1 MSKQATRECI
11 HCETRLKSV
20 ASPAD
25 VSQPN
30 GRRATGKRLQSSSNI
45 LLLKVN
51 LMSNP
56 VAMELAPTGTLR
68 AAINLANFLLVTGK
82 KPNGDPDGVAPDLA
96 AAIADDLGVDIKYV
110 PFATPGE
117 LADAVGDGAWDIG
130 LIGAEPARAEHIDFT
145 AAYAEIEATYLVL
158 ADSPLK
164 QLEDVDQPGIR
175 IAVSARSAY
184 DLYLTRHL
192 KHAEL
197 VRAEGL
203 DASYELFVREGLDAL
218 AGLKPR
224 LLFDVETL
232 GQARLLE
239 GRFTAVQQAVGTPTD
254 RKDSAAYLRSFIETA
269 KASGLVAQLISR
281 HRVKGLSVA
290 PAV

>member
-1 MSKQATRECI
+1 
-11 HCETRLKSV
+11 
-20 ASPAD
+20 
-25 VSQPN
+25 
-30 GRRATGKRLQSSSNI
+30 
-45 LLLKVN
+45 
-51 LMSNP
+51 MSNP
-56 VAMELAPTGTLR
+56 VALELAPTGTLR

-96 AAIADDLGVDIKYV
+96 AVIAEDLGVDIKYV

-117 LADAVGDGAWDIG
+117 LADAVSDGSWDIG

-145 AAYAEIEATYLVL
+145 AAYVEIEATYLVL
-158 ADSPLK
+158 TDSPLK
-164 QLEDVDQPGIR
+164 QLEDVDRLGIR

-224 LLFDVETL
+224 LLSDVETL

-239 GRFTAVQQAVGTPTD
+239 GRFTAVQQAVGTPAGRHD
-254 RKDSAAYLRSFIETA
+254 GAAYLRSFIETA

-281 HRVKGLSVA
+281 HQVKGLSVA

>member
-1 MSKQATRECI
+1 MTNS
-11 HCETRLKSV
+11 
-20 ASPAD
+20 
-25 VSQPN
+25 
-30 GRRATGKRLQSSSNI
+30 
-45 LLLKVN
+45 
-51 LMSNP
+51 

-82 KPNGDPDGVAPDLA
+82 KPNGDPDGVAPDMA
-96 AAIADDLGVDIKYV
+96 AAIADDMGVDIKYV

-117 LADAVGDGAWDIG
+117 LADAVSDGAWDIG
-130 LIGAEPARAEHIDFT
+130 LIGAEPARAEHIDFS
-145 AAYAEIEATYLVL
+145 AAYVEIEATYLVL
-158 ADSPLK
+158 ENSPLK
-164 QLEDVDQPGIR
+164 QLEEVDQPGIR

-203 DASYELFVREGLDAL
+203 DASYELFVQEGLDAL

-232 GQARLLE
+232 GQARLIE
-239 GRFTAVQQAVGTPTD
+239 GRFTAVQQAIGTPAN
-254 RKDSAAYLRSFIETA
+254 RKNGAAYLRSFVETA
-269 KASGLVAQLISR
+269 KASGLVAQLIAQ
-281 HRVKGLSVA
+281 HQVKGLSVA
-290 PAV
+290 PAI

>member
-1 MSKQATRECI
+1 MYSLLNGLT
-11 HCETRLKSV
+11 SV
-20 ASPAD
+20 ASTTG
-25 VSQPN
+25 SSEPN
-30 GRRATGKRLQSSSNI
+30 GRRDTGKRLQSPSNVTF
-45 LLLKVN
+45 LKVN

-117 LADAVGDGAWDIG
+117 LADAVSDGAWDIG

-145 AAYAEIEATYLVL
+145 AAYVEIEATYLVL
-158 ADSPLK
+158 EDSPLT
-164 QLEDVDQPGIR
+164 QLEDVDRPGIR

-192 KHAEL
+192 QNAKL

-203 DASYELFVREGLDAL
+203 DASYELFVQEGLDAL

-239 GRFTAVQQAVGTPTD
+239 GRFTAVQQAVGAPAN
-254 RKDSAAYLRSFIETA
+254 RKNGAAYLRSFIETA

>member
-1 MSKQATRECI
+1 
-11 HCETRLKSV
+11 
-20 ASPAD
+20 
-25 VSQPN
+25 
-30 GRRATGKRLQSSSNI
+30 
-45 LLLKVN
+45 
-51 LMSNP
+51 MSNP

-96 AAIADDLGVDIKYV
+96 AAIAHDLGVDIKYV

-117 LADAVGDGAWDIG
+117 LADAVSDGAWDIG

-203 DASYELFVREGLDAL
+203 DASYELFVQEGLDAL

-239 GRFTAVQQAVGTPTD
+239 GRFTAVQQAVGAPAD
-254 RKDSAAYLRSFIETA
+254 RKDGAAYLRSFIETA
-269 KASGLVAQLISR
+269 KASGLVAQLISH

>member
-1 MSKQATRECI
+1 MLNRALRECI
-11 HCETRLKSV
+11 HCETRLKSLT
-20 ASPAD
+20 SPAD

-30 GRRATGKRLQSSSNI
+30 GRRDTGKRLQSPSNI

-51 LMSNP
+51 LMPNP

-82 KPNGDPDGVAPDLA
+82 KPNGEPDGVAPDLA

-117 LADAVGDGAWDIG
+117 LADAVSDGAWDIG

-145 AAYAEIEATYLVL
+145 AAYVEIEATYLVL
-158 ADSPLK
+158 ENSPLK
-164 QLEDVDQPGIR
+164 QLEDVDQPGMR

-203 DASYELFVREGLDAL
+203 DASYELFVLEGLDAL

-232 GQARLLE
+232 GQARILE

-269 KASGLVAQLISR
+269 KTSGLVAQFISR
-281 HRVKGLSVA
+281 HQVKGLSVA
-290 PAV
+290 PVI

>member
-1 MSKQATRECI
+1 MLRPASRECI
-11 HCETRLKSV
+11 HCQTGLKSV

-117 LADAVGDGAWDIG
+117 LADAVSDGAWDIG

-203 DASYELFVREGLDAL
+203 DASYELFVQEGLDAL

-239 GRFTAVQQAVGTPTD
+239 GRFTAVQQAVGTPAD
-254 RKDSAAYLRSFIETA
+254 RKNGAAFLRSFIETA
-269 KASGLVAQLISR
+269 KTSGLVAQLISH

>member
-1 MSKQATRECI
+1 MSRQATRECI
-11 HCETRLKSV
+11 HCETKLKSV

-30 GRRATGKRLQSSSNI
+30 GRRATGKRLQSPSNI

-51 LMSNP
+51 LMPNP

-117 LADAVGDGAWDIG
+117 LADAVSDGAWDIG

-145 AAYAEIEATYLVL
+145 AAYVEIEATYLVL
-158 ADSPLK
+158 AGSPLK

-203 DASYELFVREGLDAL
+203 DASYELFVQEDLDAL

-239 GRFTAVQQAVGTPTD
+239 GRFTAVQQAVGTATD

-269 KASGLVAQLISR
+269 KTSGLVAQLISR
-281 HRVKGLSVA
+281 HQVKGLSVA
-290 PAV
+290 PAI

>member
-1 MSKQATRECI
+1 M
-11 HCETRLKSV
+11 

-25 VSQPN
+25 ASQPN
-30 GRRATGKRLQSSSNI
+30 ARRATGKRLQSPSNV

-117 LADAVGDGAWDIG
+117 LADAVSDGAWDIG

-145 AAYAEIEATYLVL
+145 AAYVEIEATYLVL

-164 QLEDVDQPGIR
+164 QLEDVDRTGIR

-192 KHAEL
+192 EHAEL

-224 LLFDVETL
+224 LLFDAETL

-239 GRFTAVQQAVGTPTD
+239 GRFTAVQQAVGTPAD
-254 RKDSAAYLRSFIETA
+254 RKDGAAYLRSFIETA

-281 HRVKGLSVA
+281 HQVKGLSVA

>member
-1 MSKQATRECI
+1 MLRRAARECI
-11 HCETRLKSV
+11 HCETKLKPV

-51 LMSNP
+51 LMPNP
-56 VAMELAPTGTLR
+56 VAIELAPTGTLR

-269 KASGLVAQLISR
+269 KASGLVAQLISH

>member
-11 HCETRLKSV
+11 HCETKLKSV

-30 GRRATGKRLQSSSNI
+30 GRRATGKRLQSPSNV

-51 LMSNP
+51 LMPNP

-117 LADAVGDGAWDIG
+117 LADAVSDGAWDIG
-130 LIGAEPARAEHIDFT
+130 LIGAEPARAEHISFT
-145 AAYAEIEATYLVL
+145 AAYVEIEATYLVL
-158 ADSPLK
+158 ENSPLK
-164 QLEDVDQPGIR
+164 QLEDVDQPGMR

-203 DASYELFVREGLDAL
+203 DASYELFVQEDLDAL

-239 GRFTAVQQAVGTPTD
+239 GRFTAVQQAVGTATD

-269 KASGLVAQLISR
+269 KTSGLVAQLISR
-281 HRVKGLSVA
+281 HQVKGLSVA
-290 PAV
+290 PAI

>member
-1 MSKQATRECI
+1 M
-11 HCETRLKSV
+11 

-30 GRRATGKRLQSSSNI
+30 GRRATGKRLQSPSNV

-51 LMSNP
+51 LMPNP

-117 LADAVGDGAWDIG
+117 LADAVSDGAWDIG

-145 AAYAEIEATYLVL
+145 AAYVEIEATYLVL
-158 ADSPLK
+158 ENSPLK
-164 QLEDVDQPGIR
+164 QLEDVDQPGMR

-203 DASYELFVREGLDAL
+203 DASYELFVQEDLDAL

-239 GRFTAVQQAVGTPTD
+239 GRFTAVQQAVGTPVD
-254 RKDSAAYLRSFIETA
+254 RKDGAAYLRSFIETA
-269 KASGLVAQLISR
+269 KASGLIAQLVSR
-281 HRVKGLSVA
+281 HQVKGLSVA